1 MERTNTVAGGCLR
14 SHRFHDRTFWPC
26 RCCWQRSSERKART
40 FGRPAWCKHLAAQFV
55 SLGCPAGFPFEEEA
69 EISGVHGTRTACV
82 SPSPDSVPPWI
93 PTRRNCLRFLE
104 CSGAERR
111 ECQHCQRGPAFCELH
126 SSDPSSKYS
135 SGKYLRRLSTL
146 SADAGI
152 YRMPGVVFFPDC
164 ANVIGIL
171 AGPLDRLNR
180 WRWNWDRMAL
190 DRARLF

>member
-1 MERTNTVAGGCLR
+1 VARCGLRFEQIRVAKLVVKEVALGGSIR
-14 SHRFHDRTFWPC
+14 S
-26 RCCWQRSSERKART
+26 ARRGAVK
-40 FGRPAWCKHLAAQFV
+40 GRQDFARP
-55 SLGCPAGFPFEEEA
+55 GFPFEEEA